1 MCMVEDLARLGI
13 GPDPDPHGTAG
24 PLVMVHSSLRAFGAS
39 DLTPE
44 AVIRALHLAVGE
56 SGTVLMPA
64 LSYGQEPPDVHETL
78 RTRSNVG
85 VIPETFRRQTYTTRS
100 VHPTHSVCAAG
111 PLAESL
117 LAGHAEDATPCGP
130 HSPFRRIL
138 DLDAK
143 IVMLGCGLRPNTTMH
158 AVEELSPPPY
168 LFGDERVYTITPPD
182 GPSYDK
188 RYLTHGFAGWV
199 QRYDRIADLDDG
211 SLLVSGRVL
220 GATVH
225 VIDTR
230 ALKRLALAVLKRRP
244 LFFVDCTQRSG
255 R

>member
-1 MCMVEDLARLGI
+1 MVEELARLGV
-13 GPDPDPHGTAG
+13 GPGA
-24 PLVMVHSSLRAFGAS
+24 VIMVHSSLKAFGIA

-44 AVIRALHLAVGE
+44 TVIGALRRAVGE

-64 LSYGQEPPDVHETL
+64 LSYEQEPPDIHETL

-85 VIPETFRRQTYTTRS
+85 VIPETFRLREGTIRS
-100 VHPTHSVCAAG
+100 VHPTHSVCGAG

-117 LAGHAEDATPCGP
+117 LAAHEDDSTPCGP

-158 AVEELSPPPY
+158 AVEELAPPPY
-168 LFGDERVYTITPPD
+168 LFGDELVYTITPPD
-182 GPSYDK
+182 GIPYEK
-188 RYLTHGFAGWV
+188 TYRTHGFDGWI

-211 SLLVSGRVL
+211 SLLVSGHVL
-220 GATVH
+220 DGPVQ

-230 ALKRLALAVLKRRP
+230 TLKRLARAVLRRRP
-244 LFFVDCTQRSG
+244 LHFVDRSDG
-255 R
+255 GSG